1 MEGRCQATAGNVP
14 ARLDRL
20 APGARGPS
28 HPSTRRRAN
37 VSEHSTSTSNRSSV
51 NGARAGGGGRNGA
64 ARDGHDQ
71 GLATRLAA
79 ELSRQV
85 QSRVPRA
92 DLDVRDPD
100 YIRERLPGLW
110 LIATLWHRA
119 TVRGL
124 DRIPAEGPVLIV
136 GNHSGGVAIP
146 DTHIFTLA
154 FNAYFGVERRFH
166 QLAHNLVVSMPGLGP
181 LRKFGSVA
189 ASHENADAALEAGAA
204 LLVYPGGDHETF
216 RPSWESARIGFGGRK
231 GFVELALR
239 RDVPIV
245 PVVAIGGQE
254 TALFLSRGEGLARWL
269 RLDRLFRLK
278 ILPVMVGVPF
288 GLSFVG
294 LPHIPLPAK
303 ITVEVLE
310 PIHLREE
317 FGPNPDREE
326 VAREVERRMQ
336 LVLDRLARERRFP
349 IVG

>member
-1 MEGRCQATAGNVP
+1 MGRPTSPQEGAET
-14 ARLDRL
+14 LSD
-20 APGARGPS
+20 
-28 HPSTRRRAN
+28 
-37 VSEHSTSTSNRSSV
+37 HSTSTRNRSSV
-51 NGARAGGGGRNGA
+51 NGASGSDRAGASRNGH
-64 ARDGHDQ
+64 DG
-71 GLATRLAA
+71 GLATRLAG

-85 QSRVPRA
+85 QARVPRA

-110 LIATLWHRA
+110 LMATLWHRA
-119 TVRGL
+119 TVRHL
-124 DRIPAEGPVLIV
+124 DRIPAEGPVLLV
-136 GNHSGGVAIP
+136 GNHSGGLAVP
-146 DTHIFTLA
+146 DTHIFALA
-154 FNAYFGVERRFH
+154 FNAYFGVERRFY

-189 ASHENADAALEAGAA
+189 ASHENADAALDSGAA

-216 RPSWESARIGFGGRK
+216 RPSWESARVGFGGRK

-254 TALFLSRGEGLARWL
+254 TALFLSRGEGLARVL
-269 RLDRLFRLK
+269 GLDRLFRLK

-303 ITVEVLE
+303 ITIEVLE
-310 PIHLREE
+310 PINLREE
-317 FGPNPDREE
+317 FGPEPDRRE
-326 VAREVERRMQ
+326 VAQEIQRRMQ
-336 LVLDRLARERRFP
+336 VVLDRLARERRLP
-349 IVG
+349 VLG